1 MVEDMANSRYRLLG
15 FEKSNNLAVVMVV
28 STGKVVKI
36 KLGDLIKSEVMDDFN
51 KIEVKDLSLIHI

>member
-28 STGKVVKI
+28 STGKVLK
-36 KLGDLIKSEVMDDFN
+36 
-51 KIEVKDLSLIHI
+51 